1 MPSHYKNEDKLRFDT
16 FTIKMLLMTTYVIT
30 SATNNLVARC
40 AFYKKD
46 SESVF
51 CKKSILPKM
60 IQYSP
65 LTRSP
70 MGQKICGHKVRDR
83 AEGGAGG
90 ALAPPPYFFARIKIN
105 LTKNNLTKVTE

>member
-1 MPSHYKNEDKLRFDT
+1 
-16 FTIKMLLMTTYVIT
+16 MTTYVIT

-51 CKKSILPKM
+51 CKKSIPQKM

-70 MGQKICGHKVRDR
+70 MGQKICGHKIRDR

-90 ALAPPPYFFARIKIN
+90 ALAPPSPLFC
-105 LTKNNLTKVTE
+105 KNKNKLNKK

>member
-1 MPSHYKNEDKLRFDT
+1 MPSHYKNQDKLRFDT

-60 IQYSP
+60 IEYSP
-65 LTRSP
+65 STRSP
-70 MGQKICGHKVRDR
+70 MGHKVRDR